1 MVVSTQAH
9 PSIHLHIPKSNTN
22 FAIVR
27 LLTHDPKY
35 ATAYNFG
42 PRDEDAR
49 SVAWIAET
57 MTRYWGAGA
66 AWKLDES
73 PSPHEAGYLKLD
85 ASRAHTDL
93 GWTPVLDLE
102 HALEFLVR
110 WYRAWQS
117 HTDMHAFTLGQI
129 DRYSALLLSSAGSEG
144 VPH

>member
-1 MVVSTQAH
+1 
-9 PSIHLHIPKSNTN
+9 
-22 FAIVR
+22 
-27 LLTHDPKY
+27 
-35 ATAYNFG
+35 
-42 PRDEDAR
+42 
-49 SVAWIAET
+49 